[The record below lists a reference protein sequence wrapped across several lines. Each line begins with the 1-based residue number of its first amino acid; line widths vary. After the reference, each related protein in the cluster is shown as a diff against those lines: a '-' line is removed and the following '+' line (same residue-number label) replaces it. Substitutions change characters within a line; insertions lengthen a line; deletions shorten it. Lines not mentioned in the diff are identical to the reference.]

1 MYKSRRRHR
10 HCRTADAADQAR
22 AVSFQRPDA
31 IGFAVRTGDPHR
43 IDQLTEYFVNHGVIN
58 RVDAVDRAY
67 VAIGKIVQKQAF
79 ILAFSD
85 TFYVLGVALIVALL
99 AGLALKRFDNLDGD
113 SPQLEIYN
121 QPRGGG
127 LS

>member
-1 MYKSRRRHR
+1 
-10 HCRTADAADQAR
+10 
-22 AVSFQRPDA
+22 
-31 IGFAVRTGDPHR
+31 
-43 IDQLTEYFVNHGVIN
+43 
-58 RVDAVDRAY
+58 VDAVHRAY

-85 TFYVLGVALIVALL
+85 TFYVPGVALIVALL
-99 AGLALKRFDNLDGD
+99 AGLALKRSDNFDGG

-127 LS
+127 